1 MNKFATSHFSRY
13 GYSLALALL
22 FWLVAPF
29 ALHAAE
35 PAEPAKSSAPPD
47 TIVFV
52 NGDQL
57 TGQFLRSV
65 GDNVTFHSD
74 LVGDVTVPWSK
85 VRELR
90 SSKEFAVI
98 RKKAK
103 IRRNQPMEAVPHG
116 SITVADQ
123 NIQLHTGDGKQPD
136 PVPIQE
142 TADVLESK
150 VYAREYGEPPNI
162 FHAWNGSLSA
172 GGTVVEATQHNRTFN
187 GAVALVRA
195 MPTVP
200 YLPARNK
207 TTVNFSGSYGT
218 ITQSGQPE
226 VKTEIYHG
234 DAERDEYISNRFY
247 VLAQTAFDHNF
258 SQSLDLQQIYGG
270 GLGWTAVS
278 KDRQHLDIKA
288 TLQYEKQ
295 QFLQA
300 TAGVNQ
306 DLIGSTYSVTYRLKL
321 PHNVLFNQQVSY
333 IPAYNNTHAYSANE
347 TNNIVVPFYK
357 RLSLSIGT
365 LDTYLNDPP
374 ITTPPSK
381 RNSFQFSTG
390 ITYQLR

>member
-1 MNKFATSHFSRY
+1 MHRTLQSQSRL
-13 GYSLALALL
+13 GYSLVVVLFFLWLAAPLALT
-22 FWLVAPF
+22 
-29 ALHAAE
+29 AAE
-35 PAEPAKSSAPPD
+35 PAEPAKSSSTPAD

-74 LVGDVTVPWSK
+74 VVGDVTVPWSK

-90 SSKEFAVI
+90 SSKQFAVI
-98 RKKAK
+98 SKKAK
-103 IRRNQPMEAVPHG
+103 INRNLDSVPHG

-123 NIQLHTGDGKQPD
+123 NIRVHTTADPQPE
-136 PVPIQE
+136 PVPIKE
-142 TADVLESK
+142 TADVLDTN
-150 VYAREYGEPPNI
+150 VYRHEFEEPPNF
-162 FHAWNGSLSA
+162 FHAWNGTLSA
-172 GGTVVEATQHNRTFN
+172 GGTVVEATQETRTFN
-187 GAVALVRA
+187 GSASLVRA

-207 TTVNFSGSYGT
+207 TSFGFSGSYGT

-226 VKTEIYHG
+226 VKTSIFHA
-234 DAERDEYISNRFY
+234 DAERDVYISSRFY

-258 SQSLDLQQIYGG
+258 SQLLDLQQIYGG
-270 GLGWTAVS
+270 GLGWTALNTS
-278 KDRQHLDIKA
+278 RQHLDVKA

-295 QFLQA
+295 EFAQA
-300 TAGVNQ
+300 TAGTNQ
-306 DLIGSTYSVTYRLKL
+306 DLIGSTFSTAYRLKL
-321 PHNVLFNQQVSY
+321 PHNLLFNQQVSY
-333 IPAYNNTHAYSANE
+333 IPAYNNPRAYSFTE
-347 TNNIVVPFYK
+347 TNNIIVPFYK

-374 ITTPPSK
+374 VTTPPSK
-381 RNSFQFSTG
+381 RNSFQFTTG